1 MLMRLHGIRAILD
14 RSLRAASR
22 TRVAPRCLRQFAAT
36 LTISLLTLATPSAA
50 QPVFEAVDTTNGVGS
65 SMSIPVPAS
74 TMGSA
79 NGDLLVAVVGVFE
92 NPDTS
97 FPAGWTPVDPGLAG
111 FNGTT
116 CTSDGDPTGVP
127 CQLSIYWK
135 FSDGTETS
143 VTVGGI
149 SPGSPHHYV
158 GAVLRYSGTHA
169 SMPIGPVA
177 AQNGTGAPVAPAI
190 TTTEANTLV
199 LRAAVGDADP
209 FADTESPLIG
219 GPATERFALQSTTP
233 QLIAA
238 SVMLAA
244 SDALQPVAG
253 GSGTAAFTGTGE
265 NWAAATVGIRPAG
278 LITDADLSISKN
290 DGETKVNPG
299 TQITYTIVAANSML
313 STGDVVGAA
322 VADMFP
328 ASLTCSWECVGAL
341 GGSCTAMGVGDIAD
355 SVNLPVGATATYT
368 AVCDIDGGAS
378 GNIMN
383 TATITAP
390 VDVNDT
396 DAGNNDATDNTTL
409 NQAPVAV
416 CLDQNVTA
424 DASCQAGAVIDD
436 GSNDPDGDVP
446 LIISQAPPGPYS
458 LGDTLVT
465 LNVED
470 QLGLTDSCQATVT
483 VVDMTDPVIAC
494 NSPATMTPPDPL
506 QSFTATADDNCSVT
520 SVSISSFSCTRV
532 NGKGKLI
539 DLTKS
544 CKVSADGATINI
556 PKSNGVGTVISW
568 TVDAEDGS
576 GNTSSVD
583 CSIEVVNPGQ
593 N

>member
-1 MLMRLHGIRAILD
+1 MLMRLL
-14 RSLRAASR
+14 
-22 TRVAPRCLRQFAAT
+22 AT
-36 LTISLLTLATPSAA
+36 LTISLLTFATPSAA
-50 QPVFEAVDTTNGVGS
+50 QPLFEAVDTTNGVGN

-74 TMGSA
+74 TSGSA
-79 NGDLLVAVVGVFE
+79 NGDLLIAIAGVFE
-92 NPDTS
+92 NPATS
-97 FPAGWTPVDPGLAG
+97 FPAGWTAVDPGLAG
-111 FNGTT
+111 FNGAT
-116 CTSDGDPTGVP
+116 CTSDGDPPGIP

-143 VTVGGI
+143 VSVSI

-177 AQNGTGAPVAPAI
+177 AQNGTGTPVAPAI

-209 FADTESPLIG
+209 GGGGDTQSPLIG
-219 GPATERFALQSTTP
+219 APATERFALQSTTP
-233 QLIAA
+233 QVIAA

-244 SDALQPVAG
+244 SDALQPAAG

-299 TQITYTIVAANSML
+299 TQITYTIVAANSAL
-313 STGDVVGAA
+313 STGDVVGAG

-328 ASLTCSWECVGAL
+328 AFLTCSWTCVGAL
-341 GGSCTAMGVGDIAD
+341 GGSCTAAGVGDISD

-396 DAGNNDATDNTTL
+396 DAGNNDATDNTVI

-424 DASCQAGAVIDD
+424 DASCEAGATIDG

-446 LIISQAPPGPYS
+446 LLISQAPPGPYS
-458 LGDTLVT
+458 LGDT
-465 LNVED
+465 
-470 QLGLTDSCQATVT
+470 
-483 VVDMTDPVIAC
+483 
-494 NSPATMTPPDPL
+494 
-506 QSFTATADDNCSVT
+506 
-520 SVSISSFSCTRV
+520 
-532 NGKGKLI
+532 
-539 DLTKS
+539 
-544 CKVSADGATINI
+544 
-556 PKSNGVGTVISW
+556 
-568 TVDAEDGS
+568 
-576 GNTSSVD
+576 
-583 CSIEVVNPGQ
+583 
-593 N
+593 